1 MSSLCGGWQ
10 WLRFE
15 LPLLGLLIATAAT
28 ADREADLERLREAI
42 ELSRER
48 VGAFEQEH
56 RNLLETLEALD
67 LAAIA
72 LEREVEVARASARA
86 ARAELE
92 AVEAEAADLAER
104 LRATESAMERRAVA
118 LYKSGDAAA
127 VRMLFTA
134 GGIREF
140 LARSSLLRRL
150 LQRDAALL
158 DRHKAESS
166 ALDAARRR
174 AAAAAEVS
182 AAAAEA
188 LQQREGELVAERAAK
203 QRLVA
208 QIHQD
213 RTRERA
219 ALVELEKA
227 ARALEETLR
236 NLQDQPETEL
246 GALGGP
252 PFASLRSKLGPPV
265 DAAVTGRFGRVIDE
279 EFFTE
284 TYRTGV
290 VFGAEYG
297 APVRAVAVGRVRY
310 AGWFRGFGRL
320 VIVAHGDSYFTVS
333 GHLSEIVVAVGDR
346 VAAADTI
353 GAVGDT
359 GSLTGPQLY
368 FEIRLGGDPL
378 DPAEWLRGVDSR

>member
-1 MSSLCGGWQ
+1 MNSLCGGWQ
-10 WLRFE
+10 WLRFA

-92 AVEAEAADLAER
+92 AVEAEAVDLAER

-236 NLQDQPETEL
+236 NLQDHPDTPL
-246 GALGGP
+246 GSLGGP
-252 PFASLRSKLGPPV
+252 PFASLRSTLDPPV
-265 DAAVTGRFGRVIDE
+265 NAAVTGRFGRVIDE

-346 VAAADTI
+346 VAAGDTI

-378 DPAEWLRGVDSR
+378 DPGEWLRGVDSR

>member
-1 MSSLCGGWQ
+1 
-10 WLRFE
+10 
-15 LPLLGLLIATAAT
+15 
-28 ADREADLERLREAI
+28 
-42 ELSRER
+42 
-48 VGAFEQEH
+48 
-56 RNLLETLEALD
+56 
-67 LAAIA
+67 
-72 LEREVEVARASARA
+72 
-86 ARAELE
+86 
-92 AVEAEAADLAER
+92 
-104 LRATESAMERRAVA
+104 VA
-118 LYKSGDAAA
+118 LYKSGDAAG

-150 LQRDAALL
+150 LQRDGALL

-166 ALDAARRR
+166 ALEAVRLR
-174 AAAAAEVS
+174 AVEAAEVS
-182 AAAAEA
+182 TAAAQA
-188 LQQREGELVAERAAK
+188 LQQRERELAGERAAK
-203 QRLVA
+203 RRLVA
-208 QIHQD
+208 QVHQD
-213 RTRERA
+213 RGRERA

-236 NLQDQPETEL
+236 NLEDHPEAEL
-246 GALGGP
+246 GSLGGP
-252 PFASLRSKLGPPV
+252 PFETLRSNLDPPV
-265 DAAVTGRFGRVIDE
+265 DAPVTGHFGRVVDE

-297 APVRAVAVGRVRY
+297 SPVRAVAAGRVRY

-333 GHLSEIVVAVGDR
+333 GHLSEMVVAVGDR
-346 VAAADTI
+346 VSAGDTL

-378 DPAEWLRGVDSR
+378 DPAEWLRAVDSR

>member
-1 MSSLCGGWQ
+1 
-10 WLRFE
+10 
-15 LPLLGLLIATAAT
+15 
-28 ADREADLERLREAI
+28 
-42 ELSRER
+42 
-48 VGAFEQEH
+48 
-56 RNLLETLEALD
+56 
-67 LAAIA
+67 
-72 LEREVEVARASARA
+72 
-86 ARAELE
+86 
-92 AVEAEAADLAER
+92 
-104 LRATESAMERRAVA
+104 
-118 LYKSGDAAA
+118 
-127 VRMLFTA
+127 MLFTA

-166 ALDAARRR
+166 ALDAVLRRAAEAAEAS
-174 AAAAAEVS
+174 AAAAA
-182 AAAAEA
+182 A
-188 LQQREGELVAERAAK
+188 LQQRERELVGERAAK
-203 QRLVA
+203 QHLVA

-213 RTRERA
+213 RSRERA

-236 NLQDQPETEL
+236 NLQDHPDTPL
-246 GALGGP
+246 GSLGGP
-252 PFASLRSKLGPPV
+252 PFASLRSKLDPPV
-265 DAAVTGRFGRVIDE
+265 NAPVTGRFGRVVDE

-333 GHLSEIVVAVGDR
+333 GHLSEMVVAVGDR
-346 VAAADTI
+346 VAAGDTI
-353 GAVGDT
+353 GEVGDT
-359 GSLTGPQLY
+359 GSLAGPQLY

-378 DPAEWLRGVDSR
+378 DPAEWLLGVDSR

>member
-1 MSSLCGGWQ
+1 VLSL
-10 WLRFE
+10 LA
-15 LPLLGLLIATAAT
+15 LLIAATAA

-48 VGAFEQEH
+48 VAAYELEH
-56 RNLLETLEALD
+56 RGLLETLEALD
-67 LAAIA
+67 LASIA
-72 LEREVEVARASARA
+72 LVKEVEIAREIARA
-86 ARAELE
+86 ARAELS
-92 AVEAEAADLAER
+92 AVEAEALDLAER

-150 LQRDAALL
+150 LQRDGALL

-174 AAAAAEVS
+174 AAEAAEAS

-188 LQQREGELVAERAAK
+188 LQQRERELFGEREAK
-203 QRLVA
+203 RRLVA
-208 QIHQD
+208 RIHAD
-213 RTRERA
+213 RAGERA

-236 NLQDQPETEL
+236 NLQDHPETEL
-246 GALGGP
+246 GTLGGP
-252 PFASLRSKLGPPV
+252 PFASLRSELDPPV

-284 TYRTGV
+284 TYRSGV

-297 APVRAVAVGRVRY
+297 SLVRAVATGRVLY

-320 VIVAHGDSYFTVS
+320 VILAHGDSYFSVS
-333 GHLSEIVVAVGDR
+333 GHLSEMVVAVGDL
-346 VAAADTI
+346 VAAGDTI
-353 GAVGDT
+353 GAVGDS

-378 DPAEWLRGVDSR
+378 DPGEWLRGVDSR

>member
-1 MSSLCGGWQ
+1 VSPRRGGWRYLP
-10 WLRFE
+10 WA
-15 LPLLGLLIATAAT
+15 LPLLAVLIAAAAT
-28 ADREADLERLREAI
+28 ADRETDLERLREAI
-42 ELSRER
+42 DLSRER
-48 VGAFEQEH
+48 VSAFELEH
-56 RNLLETLEALD
+56 RSLLETLEALD
-67 LAAIA
+67 LASIA
-72 LEREVEVARASARA
+72 LVQEVAVARANAQA
-86 ARAELE
+86 ARAELV
-92 AVEAEAADLAER
+92 AVEAETAELAGR
-104 LRATESAMERRAVA
+104 LRVTEDAMSRRAVA
-118 LYKSGDAAA
+118 LYKSGDAAG

-158 DRHKAESS
+158 DRHRLESEALEAALLRAGQAAEVST
-166 ALDAARRR
+166 
-174 AAAAAEVS
+174 AAAEV
-182 AAAAEA
+182 
-188 LQQREGELVAERAAK
+188 LLQRERELKGERAAK

-208 QIHQD
+208 QVHQD
-213 RTRERA
+213 RGRERA

-236 NLQDQPETEL
+236 NLQNHPETPL
-246 GALGGP
+246 GAIAGP
-252 PFASLRSKLGPPV
+252 PFESRKSSLDPPV
-265 DAAVTGRFGRVIDE
+265 DAVVTGRFGRVVDE

-297 APVRAVAVGRVRY
+297 APVRAVASGRVRY

-320 VIVAHGDSYFTVS
+320 VIIAHGDSYFTVS
-333 GHLSEIVVAVGDR
+333 GHLSEMVVAVGDP
-346 VAAADTI
+346 VAARDTI
-353 GAVGDT
+353 GAVGDS

-378 DPAEWLRGVDSR
+378 DPHEWLRGVDSR

>member
-1 MSSLCGGWQ
+1 VNPRRGGWRTLP
-10 WLRFE
+10 WA
-15 LPLLGLLIATAAT
+15 LPLLAVLIAAAAT

-48 VGAFEQEH
+48 VAGFELEH
-56 RNLLETLEALD
+56 RGLLETLEALD
-67 LAAIA
+67 LASIA
-72 LEREVEVARASARA
+72 LVREVAVARANAQA
-86 ARAELE
+86 ARAELA
-92 AVEAEAADLAER
+92 AVEAETAELAAR
-104 LRATESAMERRAVA
+104 LQLTEDAMSRRAVA
-118 LYKSGDAAA
+118 LYKSGDAAG

-158 DRHKAESS
+158 DRHRLESQ
-166 ALDAARRR
+166 ALEASLLR
-174 AAAAAEVS
+174 AGQAAEVS
-182 AAAAEA
+182 TAAAEA
-188 LQQREGELVAERAAK
+188 LQQREGELKGERAAK

-208 QIHQD
+208 QVHRD
-213 RTRERA
+213 RGRERD

-236 NLQDQPETEL
+236 NLQDHPETPL
-246 GALGGP
+246 GVIAGP
-252 PFASLRSKLGPPV
+252 KFESRKSRLDPPV
-265 DAAVTGRFGRVIDE
+265 DAVVTGRFGRVVDE

-297 APVRAVAVGRVRY
+297 TPVRAVAAGRVRY

-333 GHLSEIVVAVGDR
+333 GHLSEMVVAVGDR
-346 VAAADTI
+346 VAAGDTI
-353 GAVGDT
+353 GAVGDS

-378 DPAEWLRGVDSR
+378 DPAEWLRAVDSR

>member
-1 MSSLCGGWQ
+1 VNPRRGRWRYLPCT
-10 WLRFE
+10 
-15 LPLLGLLIATAAT
+15 LPLLALLVAVAAT

-48 VGAFEQEH
+48 VTSFELEH
-56 RNLLETLEALD
+56 RSLLETLEALD
-67 LAAIA
+67 LASIA
-72 LEREVEVARASARA
+72 LVKEVAVARASARS
-86 ARAELE
+86 ARAEL
-92 AVEAEAADLAER
+92 AKVEAEAVELAER
-104 LRATESAMERRAVA
+104 LRATEDAMSRRAVA
-118 LYKSGDAAA
+118 LYKSGDAAG
-127 VRMLFTA
+127 VRMLFAA

-150 LQRDAALL
+150 LQRDLALL
-158 DRHKAESS
+158 DRHRLESQ
-166 ALDAARRR
+166 ALDAARLR
-174 AAAAAEVS
+174 AAGAAEAS
-182 AAAAEA
+182 TAAAEA
-188 LQQREGELVAERAAK
+188 LQRRERELVGERAAK

-208 QIHQD
+208 QVHQD
-213 RTRERA
+213 RGRERA

-236 NLQDQPETEL
+236 NLQDHPETPL
-246 GALGGP
+246 GAIAGP
-252 PFASLRSKLGPPV
+252 PFETLKSKLEPPV
-265 DAAVTGRFGRVIDE
+265 DAALTGRFGRVVDE

-290 VFGAEYG
+290 VFGADYG
-297 APVRAVAVGRVRY
+297 TPVRAVAAGRVRY

-320 VIVAHGDSYFTVS
+320 VIVAHGGSYFTVS
-333 GHLSEIVVAVGDR
+333 GHLSEMVVAVGDR
-346 VAAADTI
+346 VAAGDTL

-359 GSLTGPQLY
+359 GSLIGPQLY